1 MIPALR
7 YTCFLLISILLV
19 NFCQAQVKGNLISQ
33 AEYEMSRGRV
43 TAAIDLLNAAI
54 ERQPGVKRA
63 FLFRGIAKY
72 QLNDMVGAESDL
84 NVAIEANPRNHE
96 AYLYRAESRFSTQRY
111 NEGLADL
118 KFAIKLDSTD
128 IRLYT
133 SMAVANMRLDKSDQ
147 VITTCD
153 KGLNIAPKNTLLLTL
168 RGEAKAN
175 MSLFRIALDDFQK
188 AYELDTTDQRPKIN
202 TAMAYNGLELYDES
216 LETLN
221 EILRKYPENAYAIFQ
236 RGRTYMKMK
245 KSELAQFDLDRV
257 IELRPDNSIA
267 YFNRGII
274 LSDKKDWNAALTDY
288 TKVIQ
293 LNPKNILAF
302 FNRGLIHLQKKN
314 LELAQKDLERTI
326 ELYPDFLDA
335 HEVLSQVYQ
344 DQKNKAGFDSEQSE
358 MAAINAR
365 NFQKDEALKYH
376 QKMQLLRLTNFRGS
390 FADSGPSDKIP
401 SVELDLAPSFKCT
414 LFPEEN
420 EGFIAYDGWKKPA
433 LFNQIIAAI
442 NNTEAASDSLIRAF
456 LSNITIN
463 GASAKNEWKKA
474 VALIA
479 IGDFSLAKKH
489 LIVSLELD
497 PDQAISHF
505 TIAQVQ
511 HHLLEE
517 EEENITARYFGD
529 SPTPSYQAH
538 LNKADSVYKGIIQNY
553 QKALDQIPDLHMAAF
568 NLGNV
573 LAENRQF
580 EDAIS
585 QYSVAIRANPKL
597 AEAFYNRGQL
607 YLLLDKT
614 DESCKDLSAA
624 GQLGFVDAYGLIKRF
639 CD

>member
-1 MIPALR
+1 MLMVVLAVQL
-7 YTCFLLISILLV
+7 TF
-19 NFCQAQVKGNLISQ
+19 AQVQGNLISQ

-54 ERQPGVKRA
+54 ERRPGVKRA
-63 FLFRGIAKY
+63 YLIRGIAKY
-72 QLNDMVGAESDL
+72 QLNDMVGAEADL
-84 NVAIEANPRNHE
+84 NVAIEANPRSHE

-111 NEGLADL
+111 NEGLSDL
-118 KFAIKLDSTD
+118 ENAMNIDSTD

-153 KGLNIAPKNTLLLTL
+153 EGLKIAPKNTLLLTL

-175 MSLFRIALDDFQK
+175 MSLFRIALDDFKK
-188 AYELDTTDQRPKIN
+188 AYELDSSDQRPKIN
-202 TAMAYNGLELYDES
+202 MAMAYNGLELYDKS

-221 EILRKYPENAYAIFQ
+221 GILKNHPENAYAIFQ
-236 RGRTYMKMK
+236 RGRTYMLMK
-245 KSELAQFDLDRV
+245 KTELAKFDMDRV
-257 IELRPDNSIA
+257 IELRPENSIA
-267 YFNRGII
+267 HFNRGII
-274 LSDKKDWNAALTDY
+274 LSDSKELDAALKDY

-314 LELAQKDLERTI
+314 LELAQRDLERTV

-335 HEVLSQVYQ
+335 HEVLSKVYQ
-344 DQKNKAGFDSEQSE
+344 DQRNKKGFDSEQSE

-390 FADSGPSDKIP
+390 FADVGPSDKIP
-401 SVELDLAPSFKCT
+401 SVELDLAPSFRCT

-420 EGFIAYDGWKKPA
+420 DGFVAYDGWKNAA
-433 LFNQIIAAI
+433 LFNQIITAI
-442 NNTEAASDSLIRAF
+442 NGREQASDSLMSAY
-456 LSNITIN
+456 LNHLLVDSN
-463 GASAKNEWKKA
+463 SAIIEWKKGILCVGLRKYVEA
-474 VALIA
+474 HKHFML
-479 IGDFSLAKKH
+479 SLR
-489 LIVSLELD
+489 LD
-497 PDQAISHF
+497 PGQGISYF
-505 TIAQVQ
+505 SMAQLQ
-511 HHLLEE
+511 HSLLEE
-517 EEENITARYFGD
+517 EEEKITARYFED
-529 SPTPSYQAH
+529 QPTPSYQVH
-538 LNKADSVYKGIIQNY
+538 LSKADSVYQNTIQNY
-553 QKALDQIPDLHMAAF
+553 KKTLEQIPDLHVAAF

-573 LAENRQF
+573 FAENRQF
-580 EDAIS
+580 EEAVEQYTIAINS
-585 QYSVAIRANPKL
+585 NPNL

-607 YLLLDKT
+607 NLLLDKST
-614 DESCKDLSAA
+614 ESCKDLSAA